1 MAKFDFNSSRYA
13 RFFGDASNN
22 RFLQTFI
29 SADGVLVNN
38 YKWYTTQGRK
48 AAFPTPTDSSGNAT
62 FTIKS
67 RSIKAA
73 PLMDLRAPLGE
84 SNQTDA
90 EGLKFYSAS
99 IPDFSS
105 TNSYIETAMERE
117 TRAKLFEIFGNDKDI
132 VEAWVGKVQ
141 ELVDSV
147 DTTLNFMTAQLMST
161 GIIDYSKIG
170 RGIRI
175 PLHRADIADENK
187 ATAGAKLWTDADC
200 RILDQMKAIE
210 EKYREAWGY
219 TGGMVWQLPKKMFYD
234 VVLQNAQVKE
244 LVASYKNNPLAWQAT
259 TTGQSITE
267 AAFKLAISDFDGISP
282 IEIVEEKSRN
292 ITHNTDTFIHGW
304 KENIAVLR
312 PAGDAVEFEYKQI
325 LDETL
330 FKKHGNESV
339 KKTWAQTNN
348 GLGLLVNTTRGNGD
362 YKEWSTE
369 ILLASTPALVN
380 FPHHVIVDTTTAD
393 E

>member
-48 AAFPTPTDSSGNAT
+48 AAFPTPTDPSGNAT

-99 IPDFSS
+99 IPDFGS
-105 TNSYIETAMERE
+105 TNSYVETAMERE
-117 TRAKLFEIFGNDKDI
+117 YRMKQFEIFGNDKDI
-132 VEAWVGKVQ
+132 VEAWVNKVQ
-141 ELVDSV
+141 EMVDSV
-147 DTTLNFMTAQLMST
+147 DTTLNFMTAQLIST

-187 ATAGAKLWTDADC
+187 ATAGVKVWTDADC
-200 RILDQMKAIE
+200 RILDQVKAIE
-210 EKYREAWGY
+210 EKYREEWGY

-259 TTGQSITE
+259 TAGQSITE
-267 AAFKLAISDFDGISP
+267 AAFKLAISDYDGISP

-292 ITHNTDTFIHGW
+292 TTHNTDTFIHGW

-325 LDETL
+325 LDEIL
-330 FKKHGNESV
+330 FKNHGNEAV

-362 YKEWSTE
+362 YKEWHTE